1 MNATKTVKSIE
12 QRYKKLNEVEHVLL
26 RPGRYIGGIKPHTA
40 LEYVPNVRSA
50 TDVSMQRVE
59 LTYNPGFLKLF
70 DEVLSNS
77 ADHSK
82 RPEGQ
87 HLDTIRVEVDQATG
101 EISIYDNG
109 GIPVVKHKEY
119 DQWIPEMI
127 FELRAGTNF
136 DDSDESTLT
145 GQNGE
150 GAALTC
156 IFSTKFRVET
166 CDGKNRFLMTFTD
179 NSQGGRDAKVTP
191 AAGKEGYTRIT
202 YLPDFEKLGMEG
214 IDGDNM
220 NMLLSRV
227 YEVAATNT
235 HLKVY
240 FNGTRVMTRTFK
252 DYIEMFTGVEGEY
265 VYDDGESFKVGVAKS
280 EDGFFHTSFVNTS
293 RTKTGGTHIQYVVN
307 QIVDGVREFIKKRH
321 KIEVKPAD
329 VRNHLHLFIDA
340 TIVNPR
346 YSSQT
351 KDELITEPSAYGRT
365 WTVPEKFI
373 QKLIKTEI
381 VKAILDWVAAKEQA
395 ALMAEVRKA
404 NKDVGKANYKRVDKF
419 CDALEKTQRH
429 KCVLFLAEGDSAAK
443 ALFAA
448 RGKTPYIGTFPLR
461 GKVLNVRE
469 KDIAR
474 VLGLDKRKEKE
485 KEGKKVEPN
494 EIQKILT
501 LIGLQIG
508 VPVRSLLDLNFG
520 KVAFATDA
528 DVDGSHI
535 AGLLMNLFDTF
546 WPELFKLGFVHILRT
561 PTVKVTLKDK
571 SVLEF
576 FTERE
581 FHDWAESVGSRTK
594 GWSHRWFKGLGTTKT
609 PDFIP
614 YMENLDKYLFQVT
627 MDDDEDKNSIDL
639 AFNGERADDRK
650 TWLET
655 PAANFEDHVL
665 EAATLQV

>member
-1 MNATKTVKSIE
+1 MNATKTIKSIE
-12 QRYKKLNEVEHVLL
+12 QQFRKLSEVEHVLL

-40 LEYVPNVRSA
+40 LEYVPNVKSA
-50 TDVSMQRVE
+50 TNVQMQRVE

-82 RPEGQ
+82 RPEGK
-87 HLDTIRVEVDQATG
+87 HLDTIRVEVDQASG
-101 EISIYDNG
+101 EITVYDNG

-136 DDSDESTLT
+136 DDSDESVLT

-156 IFSTKFRVET
+156 IFSQKFRVET

-179 NSQGGRDAKVTP
+179 NSQGGRNAKVTP
-191 AAGKEGYTRIT
+191 ADGKEGYTRIT

-252 DYIEMFTGVEGEY
+252 DYIEMFTGADGEY
-265 VYDDGESFKVGVAKS
+265 VYDEGESFKVGVSKS

-293 RTKTGGTHIQYVVN
+293 RTKTGGTHISYVVN
-307 QIVDGVREFIKKRH
+307 QIVDGVRAYIEKKH
-321 KIEVKPAD
+321 KVVVKPAD
-329 VRNHLHLFIDA
+329 VRNHMHLFIDA

-485 KEGKKVEPN
+485 KEGKKAEPN

-581 FHDWAESVGSRTK
+581 FHDWSESVGCRTK
-594 GWSHRWFKGLGTTKT
+594 GWSHRYFKGLGTTKT

-614 YMENLDKYLFQVT
+614 YMENLDQYLFQIT
-627 MDDDEDKNSIDL
+627 MDDDEDRSAVDL

-650 TWLET
+650 GWLET
-655 PAANFEDHVL
+655 PAANFEDYIV
-665 EAATLQV
+665 EAA